1 MKLIFSSVFEADFA
15 AGVEYLAREA
25 SEEIATRWEIAIYR
39 AVAQLQKH
47 PQLGRLRRDLNPSGI
62 RTFNVK
68 VFPRYLIFYTVRDQE
83 LILLRVRHGAMNLH
97 ALFAT

>member
-25 SEEIATRWEIAIYR
+25 SEEIATRWER
-39 AVAQLQKH
+39 AVYHTLELLRKN

-62 RTFNVK
+62 RAFGVK
-68 VFPRYLIFYTVRDQE
+68 EFPRYLIFYTARENE
-83 LILLRVRHGAMNLH
+83 LVLLRVKHGAMNLH
-97 ALFAT
+97 ALFTA